1 MRPHYNLCI
10 TADDVFSWEV
20 HMPRPFWKGVI
31 SFGMVAI
38 PVRMY
43 KATETKELTF
53 HMLHDKCMTRTKQV
67 IYCPTDNEYIERKDT
82 VRGYEFAKGHFAVLT
97 EQDFDKIP
105 LKTAHS
111 ISIMRFVEE
120 KQIDPTYYYGS
131 HYLEPEELGGKPFH
145 LLSEALRKTGLV
157 GIAKVVLQ
165 RREHLCCVRP
175 MGSIMALDTIHYHNE
190 IVPTDQFAPPKAD
203 VSDAELEMAVSL
215 VRVMAGDFQP
225 QIYRDEYQSALKEMV
240 EAKIKG
246 EKIAVP
252 AAPRME
258 IEDLMASLRASIEAA
273 RKEPVSTRA

>member
-1 MRPHYNLCI
+1 
-10 TADDVFSWEV
+10 
-20 HMPRPFWKGVI
+20 MPRAFWKGVI

-43 KATETKELTF
+43 KATETKELSF
-53 HMLHDKCMTRTKQV
+53 HMLHEKCMTRVKQV
-67 IYCPTDNEYIERKDT
+67 VYCPTDNEYIERKDT

-97 EQDFDKIP
+97 EQDFEKVP

-131 HYLEPEELGGKPFH
+131 HYLEPEELGAKPFR

-175 MGSIMALDTIHYHNE
+175 LGGIMALDTIHYHNE
-190 IVPTDQFAPPKAD
+190 IVPIDQFVPPRAD
-203 VSDAELEMAVSL
+203 VNDTELEMAVSL
-215 VRVMAGDFQP
+215 IKVMAGDFQP
-225 QIYRDEYQSALKEMV
+225 QAYKDEYQSALKELV

-246 EKIAVP
+246 EKMVAP
-252 AAPRME
+252 AAPKVE
-258 IEDLMASLRASIEAA
+258 IEDLLDSLRASIEAA
-273 RKEPVSTRA
+273 KKAPVSTRS